1 MRAGSD
7 RWLLPVLLNS
17 ALIQGAVY
25 VVRPMITY
33 KAVDLGADSALVGV
47 VGATFALA
55 PLLLAI
61 QIGRWTDRGNAGK
74 ALFLGTLISVATTF
88 ALLFISSIP
97 LLMLAMP
104 CLGIGHLLVMT
115 GGQTMIANES
125 EDKKY
130 ERNFG
135 LLTFYAS
142 LGHALGPLIGGYL
155 ADQGAIINVNAALTF
170 ALGLFV
176 VATFGVIPV
185 LNQGK
190 AKAREP
196 QSLSASSIKAVLGA
210 KGFKSA
216 IFVSGSIT
224 AVVDVMLVFLPLL
237 GRELGMSASEV
248 GILLAIRAVAS
259 MGVRLVLGPMSQK
272 WGMRKTLNFG
282 STLTMLSTA
291 AMAFFSDF
299 TVLAVVMV
307 IAGFAMGIGQPVTM
321 AWVSRISNPKQR
333 GLSIAI
339 RLTSNRFGQVVVPAA
354 AGAIAL
360 SGVGTVFWMLAALQA
375 ASLFVTEH
383 ALGKS
388 DGNQGEEK

>member
-1 MRAGSD
+1 MRAGGD

-33 KAVDLGADSALVGV
+33 KAVDLGADSVLVGV

-61 QIGRWTDRGNAGK
+61 QIGRWTDRGNAGR

-104 CLGIGHLLVMT
+104 CLGVGHLLVMT

-155 ADQGAIINVNAALTF
+155 ADQGEIINVNAALTF
-170 ALGLFV
+170 ALALFL
-176 VATFGVIPV
+176 VATLGVVPLI
-185 LNQGK
+185 NQGK
-190 AKAREP
+190 VKAKDAEA
-196 QSLSASSIKAVLGA
+196 LSASSIRAVLSV

-248 GILLAIRAVAS
+248 GILLAIRAVSS
-259 MGVRLVLGPMSQK
+259 MGVRLVLGPMSQR
-272 WGMRKTLNFG
+272 WGMRKTLNLG
-282 STLTMLSTA
+282 SALTMISTA
-291 AMAFFSDF
+291 AMAFFSEF
-299 TVLAVVMV
+299 YLLAAVMIV
-307 IAGFAMGIGQPVTM
+307 AGFAMGIGQPVTM
-321 AWVSRISNPKQR
+321 AWVSRISDPKQR
-333 GLSIAI
+333 GLSIAV

-360 SGVGTVFWMLAALQA
+360 TGVGAVFWMLAALQA

-388 DGNQGEEK
+388 DEGKEDEK

>member
-1 MRAGSD
+1 
-7 RWLLPVLLNS
+7 
-17 ALIQGAVY
+17 
-25 VVRPMITY
+25 
-33 KAVDLGADSALVGV
+33 
-47 VGATFALA
+47 
-55 PLLLAI
+55 
-61 QIGRWTDRGNAGK
+61 
-74 ALFLGTLISVATTF
+74 
-88 ALLFISSIP
+88 
-97 LLMLAMP
+97 
-104 CLGIGHLLVMT
+104 
-115 GGQTMIANES
+115 
-125 EDKKY
+125 
-130 ERNFG
+130 
-135 LLTFYAS
+135 

-155 ADQGAIINVNAALTF
+155 ADQGEIINVNAALTF

-176 VATFGVIPV
+176 VATIGVIPV

-190 AKAREP
+190 ARAREL
-196 QSLSASSIKAVLGA
+196 QTLSASSIKAVLGVR
-210 KGFKSA
+210 GFKSA

-272 WGMRKTLNFG
+272 WGMRRTLHFG
-282 STLTMLSTA
+282 SALTMLSTA
-291 AMAFFSDF
+291 AMAFLSDF

-360 SGVGTVFWMLAALQA
+360 SGVGTVFWMLAVLQA
-375 ASLFVTEH
+375 ASLLVTEH

-388 DGNQGEEK
+388 SGNQGEDK